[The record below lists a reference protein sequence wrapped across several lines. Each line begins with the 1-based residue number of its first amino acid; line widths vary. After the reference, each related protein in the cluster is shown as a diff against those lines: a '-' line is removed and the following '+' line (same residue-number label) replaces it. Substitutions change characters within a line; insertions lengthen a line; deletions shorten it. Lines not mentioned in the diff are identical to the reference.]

1 MGALLPEV
9 DAAWQSGNAKVA
21 YSFIVDQC
29 CSRACFIFDIYPL
42 KRWSCSPLTP
52 PPLVHKPYHCLQQV
66 IKFSWKRLYP
76 FSVSAAFCS
85 NFFCDIF

>member
-9 DAAWQSGNAKVA
+9 NTAWQSSNAKVA

-52 PPLVHKPYHCLQQV
+52 PPPGTQTLPLSTAGNQV
-66 IKFSWKRLYP
+66 FLEEVLP
-76 FSVSAAFCS
+76 FLCFCS
-85 NFFCDIF
+85 FLF